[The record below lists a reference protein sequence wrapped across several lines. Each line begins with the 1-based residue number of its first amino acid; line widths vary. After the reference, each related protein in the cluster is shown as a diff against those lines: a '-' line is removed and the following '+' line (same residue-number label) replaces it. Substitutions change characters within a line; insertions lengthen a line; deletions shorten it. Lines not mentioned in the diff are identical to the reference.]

1 MKKVLCIIL
10 VFVITVGLCS
20 CDSFSGGANGA
31 ISDEMYIGVATQI
44 ISKSLKKPSSLE
56 VIDAYI
62 YEKDN
67 YGSAI
72 VYLDIASE
80 NGYGGT
86 DRDKVYVCVMHLE
99 SDGTYQFHP
108 TANYT
113 ENAANIGILKSLNGF
128 GEPKE

>member
-1 MKKVLCIIL
+1 MKKGLCIIL

-20 CDSFSGGANGA
+20 CGSFSGGANSA
-31 ISDEMYIGVATQI
+31 VSDEMYIGVAKQI

-86 DRDKVYVCVMHLE
+86 DRDKVYVCVMYLE

-113 ENAANIGILKSLNGF
+113 ENIGILKSLNGF